1 MPALLAAEGLDV
13 GVGALYKKMRTE
25 MHVSGKRGAPNWA
38 NCYNASLLY
47 PEFG

>member
-1 MPALLAAEGLDV
+1 ML